1 MIQFKPLF
9 RCRLQLAKL
18 QVAHNVA
25 LSRVLTAFAT
35 RVIHATYR
43 TNSSPG
49 RGRRRRWGDNADH
62 GVVEDGA
69 AGSARGPVAAAA
81 GERDGEKALR
91 NARAVGRHV
100 LQKSNPN
107 S

>member
-1 MIQFKPLF
+1 M
-9 RCRLQLAKL
+9 
-18 QVAHNVA
+18 
-25 LSRVLTAFAT
+25 
-35 RVIHATYR
+35 IHATYR
-43 TNSSPG
+43 TNNSPG
-49 RGRRRRWGDNADH
+49 RGRRRWGDNADH

-69 AGSARGPVAAAA
+69 AGSARGPVAAA

>member
-1 MIQFKPLF
+1 MLHS
-9 RCRLQLAKL
+9 L
-18 QVAHNVA
+18 
-25 LSRVLTAFAT
+25 
-35 RVIHATYR
+35 
-43 TNSSPG
+43 G
-49 RGRRRRWGDNADH
+49 RRRWGDDADH
-62 GVVEDGA
+62 GVVEDD
-69 AGSARGPVAAAA
+69 AGSAQTRGPVAAA